1 MVLMHTII
9 ETETKKPVYKD
20 ASASSLPGRSLSF
33 FLCGCMVTP
42 PPLIPSLPPLLLQKK
57 KMGGGRLDA
66 DAGWVG
72 SGS

>member
-20 ASASSLPGRSLSF
+20 ASASNLPGRSLSF
-33 FLCGCMVTP
+33 FFVWLYGNPAPTHP
-42 PPLIPSLPPLLLQKK
+42 IAASTSPSKK